1 MTEDK
6 QKNCYTLLNLACYT
20 PGTVIDNVREASEWA
35 LNEIERLTQENADLK
50 SKLEREST
58 ENLTKTIAAMAIIG
72 VEKETEIKRLIENNW
87 KLQSKIDPITQKLIL
102 RDWVTRD
109 LVEE

>member
-1 MTEDK
+1 MREDK

-20 PGTVIDNVREASEWA
+20 PGAVIDNVREASEWA
-35 LNEIERLTQENADLK
+35 LNEIERLTTENADLK
-50 SKLEREST
+50 TKLEQEST
-58 ENLTKTIAAMAIIG
+58 DELVKTIASMAIIG
-72 VEKETEIKRLIENNW
+72 VEKETEIKRLTEEIANM
-87 KLQSKIDPITQKLIL
+87 QRKIDSWTQKAML

>member
-1 MTEDK
+1 MREDK

-35 LNEIERLTQENADLK
+35 LNEIERLTTENADLK
-50 SKLEREST
+50 TKLEQEST
-58 ENLTKTIAAMAIIG
+58 DELVKTIAAMAVIN

-87 KLQSKIDPITQKLIL
+87 KMQSKLDSWTQELTM